1 MKQETLV
8 IDLRPFMKVNLEQ
21 ISELRTI
28 MNHTKITDQ
37 KTAHDAVRNRQ
48 YIVGSFSPTTGISFS
63 TEPTVQYS
71 SMQARTECKRLAKMY
86 PGKTFIYVQLQGAEM
101 LVPQPTTVSI

>member
-1 MKQETLV
+1 MNPDN
-8 IDLRPFMKVNLEQ
+8 IH
-21 ISELRTI
+21 ELYVV

-37 KTAHDAVRNRQ
+37 KTAHDAIRNRQ

-63 TEPTVQYS
+63 TEPTIQYS

-86 PGKTFIYVQLQGAEM
+86 PGKTFVYVQLQGAEM